1 MNSKP
6 DPSPTLPPTGGNRV
20 KELFR
25 KYGKV
30 AIGVHL
36 VVYAT
41 FFAGAPARR
50 TPARPPF
57 ASARRL

>member
-1 MNSKP
+1 MANI
-6 DPSPTLPPTGGNRV
+6 DPPGVQPSGGKV

-30 AIGVHL
+30 ALGVHL

-41 FFAGAPARR
+41 FFAGENV
-50 TPARPPF
+50 
-57 ASARRL
+57 

>member
-1 MNSKP
+1 MSNVSVNP
-6 DPSPTLPPTGGNRV
+6 INQPGMSGRV

-30 AIGVHL
+30 ALGVHL

-41 FFAGAPARR
+41 FFAGKSR
-50 TPARPPF
+50 
-57 ASARRL
+57 